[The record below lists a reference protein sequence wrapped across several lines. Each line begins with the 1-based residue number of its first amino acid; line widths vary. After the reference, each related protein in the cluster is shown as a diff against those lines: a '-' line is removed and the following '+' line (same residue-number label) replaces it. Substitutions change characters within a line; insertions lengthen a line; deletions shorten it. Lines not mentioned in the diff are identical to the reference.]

1 MNRGVVLL
9 QSITITN
16 KVTSYEQ
23 LQELFRQAQV
33 QNQPVALYRKPRPGE
48 LKVDFST
55 WNSIDVFDIDN
66 LMVIVPP
73 GILLKD
79 LNAIAAEQG
88 LRFIPG
94 DTPYFGSLSVGEW
107 AYRGCPNPSSWKYG
121 AGKHFLLGA
130 TYVFPNGDL
139 ATVGGKC
146 IKNVTGYDFTR
157 FLTGPYADLAVGVQ
171 YIIKLMPQSAFRYRY
186 DIAFPALDNATQFVS
201 ELQSRSVAPA
211 WLFWADETAAAKL
224 FGLQREGQRVLLELD
239 GNETEVLAFKAA
251 VDALSAS
258 CQGKV
263 AAEVVTVPE
272 LSFRETAAD
281 GFWLLDEFKIPYQ
294 AVPAFSSLFASELT
308 KRGAQGGL
316 CGQLAEGK
324 IHVYVQQNLAD
335 RDDFFAALQTEA
347 KALGGTSSGKYAR
360 LYQGGSTDPLATIEK
375 SFKEKLDP
383 GLIFNRREVAVN
395 E

>member
-1 MNRGVVLL
+1 M
-9 QSITITN
+9 QSMTITN
-16 KVTSYEQ
+16 TVTSCEQ

-33 QNQPVALYRKPRPGE
+33 QKQPVSLYRRPRPCE
-48 LKVDFST
+48 MKVDFST

-79 LNAIAAEQG
+79 LNAIAAEKG

-94 DTPYFGSLSVGEW
+94 DTPFFENLSIGEW

-130 TYVFPNGDL
+130 SYVFPNGDL
-139 ATVGGKC
+139 ASVGGKC

-171 YIIKLMPQSAFRYRY
+171 YIIKLMPQSSFRHRY
-186 DIAFPALDNATQFVS
+186 DIAFPTLDSATRFVG
-201 ELQSRSVAPA
+201 ELQSRSVSPA
-211 WLFWADETAAAKL
+211 WLFWADALAGTEL
-224 FGLQREGQRVLLELD
+224 FGHKQLEHRILLELD

-251 VDALSAS
+251 VEALAVS
-258 CQGKV
+258 CQGQMAVEAV
-263 AAEVVTVPE
+263 AVPDI
-272 LSFRETAAD
+272 SFVETATD
-281 GFWLLDEFKIPYQ
+281 RFWLLDEFKIPYQ
-294 AVPAFSSLFASELT
+294 AITAFSDRFGSELAS
-308 KRGAQGGL
+308 RGAQGGL

-324 IHVYVQQNLAD
+324 IHVCVQQNLPD
-335 RDDFFAALQTEA
+335 RDDFFAALQTQA

-360 LYQGGSTDPLATIEK
+360 LYQDGPTGPLAAIEK
-375 SFKEKLDP
+375 SFKAKLDP

>member
-1 MNRGVVLL
+1 M
-9 QSITITN
+9 QSMTITH
-16 KVTSYEQ
+16 KVTSCEQ
-23 LQELFRQAQV
+23 LQELFRQAQA
-33 QNQPVALYRKPRPGE
+33 QKQPVSLYRKPQPGE
-48 LKVDFST
+48 VKVDFST

-79 LNAIAAEQG
+79 LNDIAAEKG

-94 DTPYFGSLSVGEW
+94 DTPFFENLSIGEW

-130 TYVFPNGDL
+130 SYVFPNGDL
-139 ATVGGKC
+139 ASVGGKC

-171 YIIKLMPQSAFRYRY
+171 YIIKLMPQPAYRYRY
-186 DIAFPALDNATQFVS
+186 DVAFPSLDSTTKFVS
-201 ELQSRSVAPA
+201 GLQSRSVSPA
-211 WLFWADETAAAKL
+211 WLFWADALVGTEL
-224 FGLQREGQRVLLELD
+224 FGQKQQLEHRILLELD

-251 VDALSAS
+251 VEALAAS

-263 AAEVVTVPE
+263 AVEAVAVPE

-281 GFWLLDEFKIPYQ
+281 GFWLCDEFKIPYQ
-294 AVPAFSSLFASELT
+294 SVPAFSDRFASELA
-308 KRGAQGGL
+308 KRSAQGGL

-324 IHVYVQQNLAD
+324 IHVYVQQNLPD
-335 RDDFFAALQTEA
+335 RDDFFAALQTQA

-360 LYQGGSTDPLATIEK
+360 LYQGGSTGPLAAIEK
-375 SFKEKLDP
+375 SFKEQLDP
-383 GLIFNRREVAVN
+383 GLIFNRREVAAN